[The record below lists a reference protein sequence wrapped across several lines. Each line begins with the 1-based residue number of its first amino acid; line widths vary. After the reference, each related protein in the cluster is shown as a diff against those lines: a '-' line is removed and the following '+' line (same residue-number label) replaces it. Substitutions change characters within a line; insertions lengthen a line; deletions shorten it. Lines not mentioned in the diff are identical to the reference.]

1 MILPLVGLLVTT
13 LPASAAG
20 MGCDEIMSMVDSGF
34 DASVVGEAIRTSG
47 EAPSPGTI
55 ACLEERG
62 APTPIITLAR
72 ELAGQTASPP
82 RASEREQPEEGISAS
97 VPTTPVDL
105 ATARPPPPPP
115 VSRAPLS
122 PALKGYLV
130 AGLLT
135 GAGGVLL
142 GRARFIRAD
151 IQQGAQDGSL
161 PFSEGE
167 AMAQTSNRSLY
178 LGYTGVG
185 LGLAMAASTR
195 IFWTTSVG
203 PGAVSIGGRW

>member
-1 MILPLVGLLVTT
+1 
-13 LPASAAG
+13 
-20 MGCDEIMSMVDSGF
+20 MGCDEIMTMVEDDYDTEIIVESLR
-34 DASVVGEAIRTSG
+34 STGEV
-47 EAPSPGTI
+47 PSSATI

-82 RASEREQPEEGISAS
+82 RAPDRDQSEEGISAS

-151 IQQGAQDGSL
+151 IQQEAQDGSL